1 MKTDA
6 KALIKQINK
15 TTTVPYLPPFTV
27 SPSNLEV
34 SSSRAAEWLSS
45 YLAIPPGCRQL
56 EVCWPL
62 APSYHGAMSGYARPG
77 FPYQVLEVKSVTRPL
92 DVTAT
97 LVGSGGLLGINPAS
111 DTVLLQ
117 LVEDA
122 KVQTFI
128 LKL

>member
-1 MKTDA
+1 MSIDWK
-6 KALIKQINK
+6 
-15 TTTVPYLPPFTV
+15 
-27 SPSNLEV
+27 
-34 SSSRAAEWLSS
+34 LSS
-45 YLAIPPGCRQL
+45 PTLAD
-56 EVCWPL
+56 L
-62 APSYHGAMSGYARPG
+62 ANPTGVLSHPVAMSGYARPG